1 LVPEKRRRFRRGK
14 KRKNKILE
22 SIFLSKTRLKC
33 ISVWQKEKKRKKK
46 KTKKKKKNK
55 KKELLTLYVGKKA
68 SIYK

>member
-46 KTKKKKKNK
+46 QRRKRKTRKRN
-55 KKELLTLYVGKKA
+55 Y
-68 SIYK
+68 